1 MQLLLQLAI
10 NGVAIGCLYALVAVG
25 FAIIFG
31 VTRIFHFAHGATYL
45 LAAYAYYA
53 ALSIYRLPALLGL
66 AIAALVAVVFGSCC
80 ERFVYRP
87 MLRSESSFLT
97 VFVASFGLFIV
108 VENLV
113 VLVFGSGFSTL
124 ESSLSKGLPFGP
136 FELSPVGI
144 IAILGSAGL
153 LIGLELFLARTD
165 AGTALRAMADSAE
178 LVQTIGLDRNRCAQ
192 IAFAAGSL
200 LAVPAAVLNVN
211 LSGLSPQSGTSMIL
225 IAMAAT
231 IVGGIGSLYGAA
243 LGGVLLGV
251 AENVGIWR
259 LPASWGDGIA
269 FGVLLVFL
277 LLRPSGIVSALRQ

>member
-25 FAIIFG
+25 FAVIFG

-53 ALSIYRLPALLGL
+53 TVSIFHFSALVGLG
-66 AIAALVAVVFGSCC
+66 IAALVAMAFGSAC
-80 ERFVYRP
+80 ERLVYRP

-108 VENLV
+108 VENLI
-113 VLVFGSGFSTL
+113 VLIFGSGFSTL
-124 ESSLSKGLPFGP
+124 ESALSKGLLFGP

-144 IAILGSAGL
+144 IAIGGSAVL
-153 LIGLELFLARTD
+153 LLGLELFLAHTD

-178 LVQTIGLDRNRCAQ
+178 LVQIIGLDRHRCAQ
-192 IAFAAGSL
+192 LAFAAGSL
-200 LAVPAAVLNVN
+200 LAVPAAVLSVH
-211 LSGLSPQSGTSMIL
+211 LSGLSPQSGASMIL
-225 IAMAAT
+225 IAMAST

-243 LGGVLLGV
+243 LGGVVLGV

-269 FGVLLVFL
+269 FGVLLLFL
-277 LLRPSGIVSALRQ
+277 LLRPAGIVSALRR

>member
-25 FAIIFG
+25 FAVIFG

-45 LAAYAYYA
+45 LAAYGYYA
-53 ALSIYRLPALLGL
+53 AISIYRLPAPVGL
-66 AIAALVAVVFGSCC
+66 VVAALVAVMFGLFC

-87 MLRSESSFLT
+87 MLRSEASFLT
-97 VFVASFGLFIV
+97 MFVASFGLFIT
-108 VENLV
+108 VENLIA
-113 VLVFGSGFSTL
+113 LVFGSGFTTL
-124 ESSLSKGLPFGP
+124 ESSLSKGFFFGA
-136 FELSPVGI
+136 FEVSPVGI
-144 IAILGSAGL
+144 IAIFSSIVL
-153 LIGLELFLARTD
+153 LLGLELFLVCTD

-200 LAVPAAVLNVN
+200 LVVPAAVLNVS

-225 IAMAAT
+225 VAMAAT

-243 LGGVLLGV
+243 LGGVLLGM

-277 LLRPSGIVSALRQ
+277 LIRPAGIVSALHR